1 MKRTVFAAAVILCA
15 PLVGA
20 NTFAFAAEAP
30 PTDQFVQKVAISD
43 QFEIE
48 TGQLA
53 AKQAERGNVKTFGQR
68 MVDDHTKTTNQL
80 SELVKQNDI
89 NAKLPNALDEQHQ
102 ATLDKLKNLEGKDF
116 DRTYVSEQVKAH
128 EKAVDLFQAYADS
141 GENDKLKQW
150 AQTTLP
156 TLKEHLKE
164 AQALD
169 AAVGQTP
176 VVAQDSQTGSDE
188 RAKTTDQTTS
198 DKDAKKAT
206 DTPPSKIKYVTRQAP
221 TDWSAEA
228 LIGRTVENTKGEN
241 LGDINNVVLNEKG
254 DVVAVTIGVGG
265 FLGLGEK
272 DVGVPFDALEFRTEK
287 DITEQST
294 DTKAKESKEEQ
305 AEEAREARAARYDTE
320 HADIQVILDATRE
333 QLESAPAFVWLDQ
346 QNTNEKKGE
355 TVPQ

>member
-1 MKRTVFAAAVILCA
+1 MRALAMVAEVVHGAPCRFSDPARFSLAHGGKDGHPFPVPLRVYDETIRVLKSAVQNARLGREEELGALQRLDQQARRVESWAKGPNFEDVIAEEYRQSASYGGRTVFGWAKAS
-15 PLVGA
+15 
-20 NTFAFAAEAP
+20 T
-30 PTDQFVQKVAISD
+30 S
-43 QFEIE
+43 E
-48 TGQLA
+48 T
-53 AKQAERGNVKTFGQR
+53 
-68 MVDDHTKTTNQL
+68 
-80 SELVKQNDI
+80 SSI
-89 NAKLPNALDEQHQ
+89 
-102 ATLDKLKNLEGKDF
+102 
-116 DRTYVSEQVKAH
+116 
-128 EKAVDLFQAYADS
+128 QAYADS

-305 AEEAREARAARYDTE
+305 
-320 HADIQVILDATRE
+320 
-333 QLESAPAFVWLDQ
+333 SGGSP
-346 QNTNEKKGE
+346 
-355 TVPQ
+355 